1 MWQKWQNPC
10 MRLEEALVLDL
21 ASITGPASGSL
32 VPASMTKEALHDAV
46 VMEQVDK
53 KFIPIVA
60 SDVLLLVDQVRAPIC
75 IARGGV

>member
-10 MRLEEALVLDL
+10 MRLEEPPVLDL
-21 ASITGPASGSL
+21 ASITGPSSVRL
-32 VPASMTKEALHDAV
+32 VPTSMTKAALQDAV

-60 SDVLLLVDQVRAPIC
+60 SDVLLLVDQVRSLT
-75 IARGGV
+75 GS